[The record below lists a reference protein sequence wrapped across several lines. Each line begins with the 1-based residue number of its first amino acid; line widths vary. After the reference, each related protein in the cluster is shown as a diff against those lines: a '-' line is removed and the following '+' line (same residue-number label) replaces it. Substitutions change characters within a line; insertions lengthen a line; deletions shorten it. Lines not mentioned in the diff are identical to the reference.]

1 MHVCVQHLNDR
12 RIHATPDIQMLDLS
26 EAQRLWLEAM
36 RWRVKGL
43 VFAGRGGYDN
53 IDPLKG
59 IFFPLNKYS
68 LKAHMPTEQQSLFF
82 LIISIFRIR
91 HEKGCLEKAVFRE
104 AQDLH

>member
-1 MHVCVQHLNDR
+1 
-12 RIHATPDIQMLDLS
+12 MLDLS